1 MMVIASAI
9 AAIVLLAMGQAARD
23 IRSNDRPALAVA
35 SIILGGVILFGVF
48 LWFMFATGVFA
59 FTD

>member
-1 MMVIASAI
+1 MVIASAI
-9 AAIVLLAMGQAARD
+9 AAIVLLAMGQATRD